1 MNVQERFLKYVTF
14 DTQSDENSSTTP
26 STLKQLELGKFLVNE
41 LHQLGIE
48 NAHLDEY
55 GIVYASVSANTQG
68 LPKIGFI
75 AHMDTSP
82 DMLGKDVKARI
93 IENYDGNDIVLNKEL
108 KISMGPQEFSNLST
122 KKGKRLIVTDGTTL
136 LGADDKAGIAEIM
149 TMLERLLK
157 EDKAHGDIRIAF
169 TPDEEVGR
177 GTEHFDIKKF
187 DADFA
192 YTVDGGSVDCV
203 DYECFNAAS
212 AHVEIQG
219 NSIHPGDA
227 KDKMINASLVAME
240 FHSMLPVQQNPAY
253 TQGYEGFH
261 HLCDMQGEC
270 EHASLSYIIR
280 NHDEQL
286 FEQQKKTFLDVA
298 QFLNKKYPANTIRIK
313 LEDSYANMRTIIEKD
328 MRIVDLVKTSMK
340 QLGIEPCSQAIR
352 GGTDGARLT
361 FEGLPCPN
369 LGTGGYNYHGKY
381 EYACIDEMEQSV
393 ELLLKIIENAST
405 YQ

>member
-55 GIVYASVSANTQG
+55 GIVYASVSANTQC

-82 DMLGKDVKARI
+82 DMLGKDVKARV

-108 KISMGPQEFSNLST
+108 KISMGPHEFSNLST

-280 NHDEQL
+280 NHDEKL

-298 QFLNKKYPANTIRIK
+298 QFLNKKYPANTIRIN

>member
-1 MNVQERFLKYVTF
+1 MNVQERFLKYVAF

-48 NAHLDEY
+48 NAQLDEF

-82 DMLGKDVKARI
+82 DMLGKDVKARV

-108 KISMGPQEFSNLST
+108 KLSMGPHEFSNLST
-122 KKGKRLIVTDGTTL
+122 KKGKRLIITDGTTL

-157 EDKAHGDIRIAF
+157 ENKAHGDIRIAF

-298 QFLNKKYPANTIRIK
+298 QFLNKKYPANTIQIN